1 MDENFLR
8 LLKKLIA
15 SIEDEKLIV
24 EKKMYSIAKT
34 MLGVKELLN
43 SQRMA
48 EKDTLIVEEFLTFLN
63 NIYKD
68 LEQTYINLQDLAVF
82 LDDSRNLLL
91 CLPSRSQ
98 YDYAEKIE
106 KYIYKLE
113 HQLHQIQFL
122 LYVINERIS
131 YHIDDEE
138 EHFSRIPHGNSPD
151 FTISS
156 SLDIWKKNK
165 LPELGEY
172 LQYQNELCR
181 QAIKGYKE
189 ELVLN
194 QGHAFRSYTD
204 SENHMIGALYSRN
217 EYQEQS
223 AINVDDVQ
231 FRLAAPGHIKKNRY
245 AIIKMMLYGDIDLWR
260 ADKETNALGEEV
272 RASSS
277 SIFSIQRKQKLCI
290 VLQSDDIE
298 IEDGIVEFIWD
309 GRYAACDFE
318 IYIPEGYLKS
328 QVRLKGRVYAG
339 ETVLTDLRIILDVD
353 TEENQKI
360 DVEKCSLSSAFVSYA
375 SKDREEV
382 ARCLQGM
389 RAVRPDLDLFFD
401 VHSIKMGEYWE
412 KVIYREIKNRALFY
426 LFWSRNAAV
435 SKWVHKELT
444 FALKYKKKEYIEPV
458 PLESPDLC
466 PPPEELKSRHF
477 NDWTLRWTK
486 RQRY

>member
-1 MDENFLR
+1 
-8 LLKKLIA
+8 
-15 SIEDEKLIV
+15 
-24 EKKMYSIAKT
+24 
-34 MLGVKELLN
+34 
-43 SQRMA
+43 
-48 EKDTLIVEEFLTFLN
+48 
-63 NIYKD
+63 
-68 LEQTYINLQDLAVF
+68 
-82 LDDSRNLLL
+82 
-91 CLPSRSQ
+91 
-98 YDYAEKIE
+98 
-106 KYIYKLE
+106 
-113 HQLHQIQFL
+113 
-122 LYVINERIS
+122 
-131 YHIDDEE
+131 
-138 EHFSRIPHGNSPD
+138 
-151 FTISS
+151 
-156 SLDIWKKNK
+156 
-165 LPELGEY
+165 
-172 LQYQNELCR
+172 
-181 QAIKGYKE
+181 
-189 ELVLN
+189 
-194 QGHAFRSYTD
+194 
-204 SENHMIGALYSRN
+204 MIGALYSRN

-444 FALKYKKKEYIEPV
+444 FALKYKKKE
-458 PLESPDLC
+458 
-466 PPPEELKSRHF
+466 
-477 NDWTLRWTK
+477 
-486 RQRY
+486 